1 MSLKRAAEDQLR
13 RSLPDS
19 KKQVLDSQNNQLPPP
34 EDDFIE
40 LQTFKYSS
48 GQDLCQEGSN
58 SGFLVTCKYKRE
70 KSCLRELLKIL
81 DIRKE
86 QSRIVKLAC
95 NGVVLLLIV
104 NITPESLFQKYQD
117 ILNKKGGYLYVQRA
131 TPILKITKESK
142 ENLVSAVSQA
152 TQEFFE
158 FFPTTSLKDKHS
170 LQQEEIG
177 SRKLSGGQEQTRD
190 EQAWNQPN
198 LSQVGDQKQIQNE
211 KSKNDKMDDNQQN
224 MNEHKKLDNNILP
237 TTPDNNNVSNQ
248 TEAKQKSL
256 EGKIKYAVAA
266 RTRSS
271 HEYDGS
277 LTKKHLIELGAQG
290 FVKGYDKDDAQ
301 VSLKSPQVVVVLEG
315 IPLAN
320 ELLVGVGLM
329 LQEWCT
335 TRPKLQPI
343 QLMSGGLQ

>member
-152 TQEFFE
+152 TQEFLE

-170 LQQEEIG
+170 LKQEVIG
-177 SRKLSGGQEQTRD
+177 NKKLNNGQEQTRD

-211 KSKNDKMDDNQQN
+211 KSKNDKMDDNQYN
-224 MNEHKKLDNNILP
+224 VNEHK
-237 TTPDNNNVSNQ
+237 TPDNNNISNQ

-271 HEYDGS
+271 GS
-277 LTKKHLIELGAQG
+277 LTKKNLIELGAQG
-290 FVKGYDKDDAQ
+290 FVKGYNKDDAQ
-301 VSLKSPQVVVVLEG
+301 VCLKSPQVVVVLEG